1 MIPQEQQAEF
11 ESLLREALKGDQ
23 PPPKEFVLIVMTGQV
38 VLPDDIMNQMVDR
51 GWLPR
56 QRCEVWSRV
65 MGYYRPV
72 SQWNVGKKA
81 EYAERHQ
88 LDPREITKDL

>member
-1 MIPQEQQAEF
+1 MVIPE
-11 ESLLREALKGDQ
+11 K
-23 PPPKEFVLIVMTGQV
+23 FVSQF
-38 VLPDDIMNQMVDR
+38 VDN

-88 LDPREITKDL
+88 LDLAKDISYPVGEETFAIEPDEEPAPYNP